1 MGMPNKVAIFRPSWL
16 VMSSGSSQELPLSML
31 PQNHAW
37 LQNIRHGKRQ
47 IDRLDIQK
55 QHGQRLLTGLSL
67 DFARD
72 TGSQHIKLRC
82 RN

>member
-1 MGMPNKVAIFRPSWL
+1 MPNKVAIFRPSWL

-37 LQNIRHGKRQ
+37 LQNIRHGKTSDRQ
-47 IDRLDIQK
+47 AGHPETTWATIAD
-55 QHGQRLLTGLSL
+55 GLEF

-72 TGSQHIKLRC
+72 TGSQHIKPGAE
-82 RN
+82 N